1 MMKMF
6 FEEEDAPQPD
16 EQLCIEGISSPIAA
30 HILDF
35 CDDGLGDNLLAAVT
49 STSDP
54 FAASSEDVSSSSTA
68 TPPLCSYSDDIPE
81 MAFSLLPCFDSTL
94 SALLEEEQNPCP
106 DTKLIPPI
114 NETLAAPGYYQAA
127 NGEVSIEQFGQPRL
141 PQSIDEPLLAMQ
153 MSSTAPISM
162 PLAPGC
168 DEECL
173 TAALTRGYMSLDSA
187 LYPQTGAMIPS
198 YNTEASKL
206 GFFNGSGG
214 NSNGMVVLD
223 MNDIGEYQRMIEGE
237 GLTRTYSDTDSMQGA
252 YSNTAEIQNGGNN
265 QDLVNGCNGSLPTL
279 PPTEVSGL
287 DDSTFKVVRL
297 SAEQRKEKIHRYI
310 KKRNERNFS
319 KKIKYACRKTLADS
333 RPRVRGRFA
342 KNEELCEATR
352 SSSQNH
358 DEYGQIAGAH
368 GEDMLDTSDILA
380 HLSGI
385 NNYSYNECDS

>member
-1 MMKMF
+1 
-6 FEEEDAPQPD
+6 
-16 EQLCIEGISSPIAA
+16 
-30 HILDF
+30 
-35 CDDGLGDNLLAAVT
+35 
-49 STSDP
+49 
-54 FAASSEDVSSSSTA
+54 
-68 TPPLCSYSDDIPE
+68 

-94 SALLEEEQNPCP
+94 SALLEEEQNVCP

-114 NETLAAPGYYQAA
+114 NETLATLGYYQAA

-162 PLAPGC
+162 PNFH
-168 DEECL
+168 
-173 TAALTRGYMSLDSA
+173 AALLFEISL
-187 LYPQTGAMIPS
+187 T
-198 YNTEASKL
+198 SK
-206 GFFNGSGG
+206 
-214 NSNGMVVLD
+214 
-223 MNDIGEYQRMIEGE
+223 
-237 GLTRTYSDTDSMQGA
+237 
-252 YSNTAEIQNGGNN
+252 QNGGNN
-265 QDLVNGCNGSLPTL
+265 QDLVNGCNGSPPTL

-310 KKRNERNFS
+310 KKRNKRNFS

-352 SSSQNH
+352 SSSQNY

-385 NNYSYNECDS
+385 NNYSYKYLYTIESWI

>member
-1 MMKMF
+1 
-6 FEEEDAPQPD
+6 
-16 EQLCIEGISSPIAA
+16 
-30 HILDF
+30 
-35 CDDGLGDNLLAAVT
+35 
-49 STSDP
+49 
-54 FAASSEDVSSSSTA
+54 
-68 TPPLCSYSDDIPE
+68 

-94 SALLEEEQNPCP
+94 SALLEEEQNVCP

-114 NETLAAPGYYQAA
+114 NETLATLGYYQAA

-162 PLAPGC
+162 PNFH
-168 DEECL
+168 
-173 TAALTRGYMSLDSA
+173 AAL
-187 LYPQTGAMIPS
+187 
-198 YNTEASKL
+198 
-206 GFFNGSGG
+206 
-214 NSNGMVVLD
+214 
-223 MNDIGEYQRMIEGE
+223 
-237 GLTRTYSDTDSMQGA
+237 
-252 YSNTAEIQNGGNN
+252 NGGNN
-265 QDLVNGCNGSLPTL
+265 QDLVNGCNGSPPTL

-297 SAEQRKEKIHRYI
+297 LAEQRKEKIH
-310 KKRNERNFS
+310 
-319 KKIKYACRKTLADS
+319 RKTLADS

-352 SSSQNH
+352 SSSQNY

-385 NNYSYNECDS
+385 NNYSYKYLYTIESWI

>member
-1 MMKMF
+1 MVLMKMPF
-6 FEEEDAPQPD
+6 VSE
-16 EQLCIEGISSPIAA
+16 SPLLHPYIQNSIASIYD
-30 HILDF
+30 IL
-35 CDDGLGDNLLAAVT
+35 
-49 STSDP
+49 
-54 FAASSEDVSSSSTA
+54 
-68 TPPLCSYSDDIPE
+68 E

-94 SALLEEEQNPCP
+94 SALLEEEQNVCP
-106 DTKLIPPI
+106 DTKLIPRI

-173 TAALTRGYMSLDSA
+173 TTALTRGYMSLDSA

-237 GLTRTYSDTDSMQGA
+237 GLARTYSDTDSMQGG
-252 YSNTAEIQNGGNN
+252 YSNTAEIQYPRDTIHSFIKTSNQHNENRICQKQTMFTRGFSQNSKYYGGTSLKHLKSSNN
-265 QDLVNGCNGSLPTL
+265 FRVKL
-279 PPTEVSGL
+279 
-287 DDSTFKVVRL
+287 
-297 SAEQRKEKIHRYI
+297 KIIIAR
-310 KKRNERNFS
+310 
-319 KKIKYACRKTLADS
+319 
-333 RPRVRGRFA
+333 
-342 KNEELCEATR
+342 R
-352 SSSQNH
+352 SSSYDLIEGVN
-358 DEYGQIAGAH
+358 I
-368 GEDMLDTSDILA
+368 
-380 HLSGI
+380 
-385 NNYSYNECDS
+385 